1 MMRSQ
6 SLDLPGMK
14 SRLRFAVS
22 SALRHMLVA
31 FVPFSPV
38 RALRRA
44 LAQSHR
50 QYDTAQTLIEHLIQ
64 RNVALEQDVAQL
76 RRQEAESRVL
86 AYHDPLTG
94 LSNRTL
100 LQDRFGQ
107 TIAQAKRYRK
117 LVAILMIDLDAFK
130 SVNDQLGHPMGDK
143 LLCSVAARLV
153 ESIRATDTASRLG
166 GDEFVIMLPEIEHAT
181 VAAMTVDKI
190 REHLCNPHRIDGY
203 EIHMTAS
210 IGTALFPFDGST
222 YDELIGHADAAMYRA
237 KPKRSLAA
245 INLVTDSLCIRAAE
259 MPPGRSGA
267 RNAANHAA
275 ASPQPPNDHERSPR
289 AGRN

>member
-1 MMRSQ
+1 MRSQ
-6 SLDLPGMK
+6 SLDLPRVK
-14 SRLRFAVS
+14 SRVRFALS
-22 SALRHMLVA
+22 TSLRRMLVA
-31 FVPFSPV
+31 FVPFSLG

-44 LAQSHR
+44 LAQGNR
-50 QYDTAQTLIEHLIQ
+50 QYDTEQTLIEHLIQ
-64 RNVALEQDVAQL
+64 RNAELEQDVAQL
-76 RRQEAESRVL
+76 RQKEAESRVL

-143 LLCSVAARLV
+143 LLCAVAARLV

-181 VAAMTVDKI
+181 VAAMTVEKI
-190 REHLCNPHRIDGY
+190 RQHLCNPHLIEGY

-222 YDELIGHADAAMYRA
+222 YDELIEHADAAMYRA
-237 KPKRSLAA
+237 KPKPSLAA
-245 INLVTDSLCIRAAE
+245 IKLVTDTLRAHAADLSA
-259 MPPGRSGA
+259 GRNGT
-267 RNAANHAA
+267 RNAADHAA
-275 ASPQPPNDHERSPR
+275 ASPHPPVDYERSPR
-289 AGRN
+289 AGRK

>member
-1 MMRSQ
+1 MRSQ

-14 SRLRFAVS
+14 SRLRFALS
-22 SALRHMLVA
+22 TALRRMMVA

-38 RALRRA
+38 RALRQA

-50 QYDTAQTLIEHLIQ
+50 QYDTAQTLIETLIQ

-76 RRQEAESRVL
+76 RHQEAESRVL

-94 LSNRTL
+94 LSNRAL

-181 VAAMTVDKI
+181 VAAMTADKI
-190 REHLCNPHRIDGY
+190 REHLCGPHCIDGY

-222 YDELIGHADAAMYRA
+222 YDELIEHADAAMYRA
-237 KPKRSLAA
+237 KPGHSVAA
-245 INLVTDSLCIRAAE
+245 INLLTDTLPAHAA
-259 MPPGRSGA
+259 GVSVRRTGA
-267 RNAANHAA
+267 RNAAKHAA
-275 ASPQPPNDHERSPR
+275 ASPNAPNNYERLRR
-289 AGRN
+289 AGRK

>member
-6 SLDLPGMK
+6 NLDLPGMK
-14 SRLRFAVS
+14 SRMRFALNI
-22 SALRHMLVA
+22 ALRRMLVV

-38 RALRRA
+38 RALKQA
-44 LAQSHR
+44 LALSNR
-50 QYDTAQTLIEHLIQ
+50 QYDTAQTVIEHLIQ
-64 RNVALEQDVAQL
+64 RNILLEQDVAHL
-76 RRQEAESRVL
+76 RQQEAASRVL

-107 TIAQAKRYRK
+107 TIAQARRYRK

-130 SVNDQLGHPMGDK
+130 SVNDRLGHPMGDK
-143 LLCSVAARLV
+143 LLCAVAARLV

-181 VAAMTVDKI
+181 VAATTVEKI
-190 REHLCNPHRIDGY
+190 RDHLCSPHRIDGY
-203 EIHMTAS
+203 EIRVTAS
-210 IGTALFPFDGST
+210 IGIALFPFDGAT

-237 KPKRSLAA
+237 KPAQSLAA
-245 INLVTDSLCIRAAE
+245 INPVTDTLQIHSVDITAGVIRQRAT
-259 MPPGRSGA
+259 
-267 RNAANHAA
+267 
-275 ASPQPPNDHERSPR
+275 ASPAAPSSIPR
-289 AGRN
+289 QRIARDR